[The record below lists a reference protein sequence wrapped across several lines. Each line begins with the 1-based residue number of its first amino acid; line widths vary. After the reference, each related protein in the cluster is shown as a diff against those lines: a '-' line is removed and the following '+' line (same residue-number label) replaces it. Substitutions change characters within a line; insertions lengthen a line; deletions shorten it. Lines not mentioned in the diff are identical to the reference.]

1 MSAKV
6 HFLPRS
12 EPVAHA
18 DTLPLITVP
27 ATAVA
32 LRDGR
37 SVVYTVTAG
46 RAVEIPLVTRRHLG
60 SGIAVLQ
67 GLAVG
72 TPAID
77 SVGHRVR
84 RGGQRQMPL
93 TGNRPATNPI

>member
-1 MSAKV
+1 LPEMSAKV

-27 ATAVA
+27 QTAVA
-32 LRDGR
+32 LRGGH

-46 RAVEIPLVTRRHLG
+46 RAVEIPVVTGRRVG
-60 SGIAVLQ
+60 SGVAILQ

-72 TPAID
+72 TQVID
-77 SVGHRVR
+77 SVSDRVQ
-84 RGGQRQMPL
+84 RGVKVKVQ
-93 TGNRPATNPI
+93 